1 WRGRPAAL
9 ALSTPKPPAAMRHSN
24 PQSAS
29 HPLPI
34 PPRKGE
40 GVRSGMWHAPVP
52 TTGRHLP
59 PCGGGW
65 EGGRRTLR
73 ATFSHGGEEVPR
85 LQASR
90 FLGLLPSAG
99 EGARRADE
107 GGYRS
112 ARDVATYFL
121 RLLLLALALLLF
133 ATPTL
138 AQTDDATLT
147 ALVDALAPGNF
158 RDREAAA
165 AALAATGDARAVP
178 VLETLLEGNLYA
190 VEASGK
196 VVFVRSAGS
205 DYALT

>member
-1 WRGRPAAL
+1 AL
-9 ALSTPKPPAAMRHSN
+9 ALSTPKPPAAMRHGD

-40 GVRSGMWHAPVP
+40 GVRSGTWHAPVP
-52 TTGRHLP
+52 ATGRHLP

-73 ATFSHGGEEVPR
+73 AIAVCLTI
-85 LQASR
+85 
-90 FLGLLPSAG
+90 
-99 EGARRADE
+99 
-107 GGYRS
+107 
-112 ARDVATYFL
+112 
-121 RLLLLALALLLF
+121 ALALVLPI
-133 ATPTL
+133 TPAL

-165 AALAATGDARAVP
+165 AALAATGDP
-178 VLETLLEGNLYA
+178 
-190 VEASGK
+190 
-196 VVFVRSAGS
+196 
-205 DYALT
+205 